1 MSSLCYVSV
10 DTCFLNDDNRQDI
23 RLILLFGPISFNTL
37 AYAHCTEVV
46 RSTPASKSIAPSDRQ
61 CAYRD
66 VDLELETRLHAY
78 EWTSWYK
85 TRYTALPLHAY
96 LVHLPVT

>member
-1 MSSLCYVSV
+1 MSSPYYVSV
-10 DTCFLNDDNRQDI
+10 DMCFLNDDKRQDI
-23 RLILLFGPISFNTL
+23 RLILLLGPISFNTL
-37 AYAHCTEVV
+37 AYAHCIEAV
-46 RSTPASKSIAPSDRQ
+46 RYTPASKSIAPSDRQ

-78 EWTSWYK
+78 EWTSRYN
-85 TRYTALPLHAY
+85 TRYTALPLYAY